1 LAGRHEKVLAI
12 SDSQYT
18 KLYSGE
24 ASTLDRQR
32 YDDSIIDWKRSE
44 AMSLHALRADAT
56 HLDAVAALF
65 DAYRSFYQ
73 QPSNLEQSRAFIA
86 ERMAASESA
95 IFLIQDENGEAL
107 GFVQLY
113 PTFSSI
119 DAHRTWLLSDLFTA
133 PAARGRGVGRLL
145 MNTARDFA
153 LATGAKGLVLETA
166 TDNFTAQGLYES
178 LGYVR
183 DSGFYTYML
192 DLRQG

>member
-1 LAGRHEKVLAI
+1 MAI
-12 SDSQYT
+12 
-18 KLYSGE
+18 K
-24 ASTLDRQR
+24 
-32 YDDSIIDWKRSE
+32 I
-44 AMSLHALRADAT
+44 LRATAAD
-56 HLDAVAALF
+56 LEAVAKLF
-65 DAYRSFYQ
+65 DAYRGFYQ
-73 QPSNLEQSRAFIA
+73 QPSNLAQSRAFIA
-86 ERMAASESA
+86 ERMAGNESA
-95 IFLIQDENGEAL
+95 IFLAQDENAEAL

-153 LATGAKGLVLETA
+153 LQTGAKGLVLETA

-183 DSGFYTYML
+183 DTGYYTYVL